1 MKMRKL
7 KMSKSYE
14 EKIIEKLIKKYQNSK
29 LSKDCSTNNIKI
41 GMVFDEKNMPD
52 YVSDSSYLYEADI
65 ESSVNKLKDLGL
77 ITVDYNLDERI
88 RKVYLNLS
96 AVDNAYL
103 YLGKRTL
110 SDRKKE
116 IMDLLKRYK
125 DKGNIVKNFVIF
137 IEERISNSKSTDKY
151 FKTFSELEELLFIL
165 YKIVNQKEDIS
176 LRRFSAMYLNDSKR
190 LEKME
195 SKIISIIKLFGGFEL
210 DSEENILE
218 NFNIYK
224 NPSFVIL
231 KGVGKFKINNQ
242 FIDLKLLG
250 SELLLSGNQIEMV
263 EVNGLD
269 CKEVITVEN
278 LTSFYDYPETDR
290 CVIYLGGF
298 HNRIRKKLLCKM
310 YEFDKNIS
318 FYHSGDIDA
327 GGFYILNHL
336 IEDTDIPFKGRNM
349 DVLTLEEYSDFTVTL
364 TDKEK
369 ERISKLRNIGN
380 LCEYKEVFDYMLKKG
395 VKLEQE
401 NIKY

>member
-14 EKIIEKLIKKYQNSK
+14 DKIIEKLIKKYQNSK

-349 DVLTLEEYSDFTVTL
+349 DVLTLENSDFTVTL

>member
-1 MKMRKL
+1 
-7 KMSKSYE
+7 MSKSYE
-14 EKIIEKLIKKYQNSK
+14 DKIIEKLIKKYQNSK

-176 LRRFSAMYLNDSKR
+176 LRRFSAIYLNDSKR

>member
-1 MKMRKL
+1 M
-7 KMSKSYE
+7 
-14 EKIIEKLIKKYQNSK
+14 
-29 LSKDCSTNNIKI
+29 
-41 GMVFDEKNMPD
+41 
-52 YVSDSSYLYEADI
+52 
-65 ESSVNKLKDLGL
+65 
-77 ITVDYNLDERI
+77 
-88 RKVYLNLS
+88 
-96 AVDNAYL
+96 
-103 YLGKRTL
+103 
-110 SDRKKE
+110 
-116 IMDLLKRYK
+116 
-125 DKGNIVKNFVIF
+125 
-137 IEERISNSKSTDKY
+137 
-151 FKTFSELEELLFIL
+151 
-165 YKIVNQKEDIS
+165 NQKEDIS

>member
-1 MKMRKL
+1 
-7 KMSKSYE
+7 MSKSYE